1 MKFCAVNALLSLVA
15 ISTDVADGDVID
27 EGEAVGLVAGVVQP
41 DTIKEATT
49 SERTIIV
56 VIGFNCIRLFKRR
69 EVA

>member
-41 DTIKEATT
+41 ATNKEAST
-49 SERTIIV
+49 SEITIIV
-56 VIGFNCIRLFKRR
+56 VIGFNFIRLSKK
-69 EVA
+69 